1 MTQLKK
7 CPRCDG
13 ALYSGDDRDGKY
25 IGCRICGWLQVLEP
39 TEQEVLE
46 RQEQWDTNQLMQKA
60 LDVMAR
66 MIYRRGPHDNIR
78 LRTAAKMGISV
89 EYLESLLVAARNKHL
104 EAQVLNIQ
112 PVPVKPP
119 RQRPGPPAVV
129 GYILKADEMR
139 ALRGTVKKFKIK
151 LLSGIS
157 CDIFANAEHNKKV
170 TRKAAQRLAD
180 YYEVPLEPLI
190 QEMVYFKRKR
200 RNKEVV

>member
-1 MTQLKK
+1 
-7 CPRCDG
+7 
-13 ALYSGDDRDGKY
+13 
-25 IGCRICGWLQVLEP
+25 
-39 TEQEVLE
+39 
-46 RQEQWDTNQLMQKA
+46 
-60 LDVMAR
+60 
-66 MIYRRGPHDNIR
+66 
-78 LRTAAKMGISV
+78 
-89 EYLESLLVAARNKHL
+89 
-104 EAQVLNIQ
+104 
-112 PVPVKPP
+112 
-119 RQRPGPPAVV
+119 VV

>member
-1 MTQLKK
+1 MTQFTK

-13 ALYSGDDRDGKY
+13 ALYSGDDQDGRY
-25 IGCRICGWLQVLEP
+25 IGCRICGWLQALEP
-39 TEQEVLE
+39 TKQEILE
-46 RQEQWDTNQLMQKA
+46 RKEQWDTNQLMQKA
-60 LDVMAR
+60 LDIIAR
-66 MIYRRGPHDNIR
+66 MIYRRGPHDNIK

-89 EYLESLLVAARNKHL
+89 EYLESLLIAARHKHL
-104 EAQVLNIQ
+104 EAQVLNTQ

-119 RQRPGPPAVV
+119 RRRPGPPALV

-139 ALRGTVKKFKIK
+139 ALRGTVKKFRIK

-157 CDIFANAEHNKKV
+157 CDIFASAEQNKKV

-190 QEMVYFKRKR
+190 QEMVYFNRKGQ
-200 RNKEVV
+200 NKEVV